1 MAVRDAELLTNF
13 LQLRVRFLVPTTH
26 GSSMI
31 RSLTQIWHAMSVR
44 AGNRVRVPVGWLAL
58 LLWPVTV
65 AAGANIPSSVPSL
78 DQGFRLLY
86 QLNFPEADQVFAAWQ
101 QQHPGDP
108 MGPAGEAAGLLFS
121 EFERLGVLESQF
133 YQNDRAFDTRKKFE
147 PDGGVRDRFDAAVDR
162 AESQAQTRLS
172 QNANDQDALFAMTL
186 ASGLKADYAAL
197 IEKRNLISLHFTRE
211 ASRWAK
217 QLLTIDP
224 KCYDAHLAT
233 GVSQYIVGSIA
244 SPIRWLVRLGGMT
257 GTKAGGMD
265 ELQLTAQRGR
275 YFAPFARILLA
286 IAYVRENDKP
296 RARELLVSLQQDF
309 PQNPLFAREIGRL
322 DAER

>member
-1 MAVRDAELLTNF
+1 MFVTART
-13 LQLRVRFLVPTTH
+13 
-26 GSSMI
+26 
-31 RSLTQIWHAMSVR
+31 
-44 AGNRVRVPVGWLAL
+44 RVRVPIERLAL
-58 LLWPVTV
+58 VVLLATV
-65 AAGANIPSSVPSL
+65 AGGANITSPTASL
-78 DQGFRLLY
+78 DRGFHLLY
-86 QLNFPEADQVFAAWQ
+86 QLNFPEAHQVFAAWQ
-101 QQHPGDP
+101 QGHPEDP

-133 YQNDRAFDTRKKFE
+133 YENDRAFDARQSFE
-147 PDGGVRDRFDAAVDR
+147 PDTGVRDRFDAAVDR

-172 QNANDQDALFAMTL
+172 QDANDPNALFAMTL
-186 ASGLKADYAAL
+186 ATGLRADYAAL
-197 IEKRNLISLHFTRE
+197 IEKHNVISLHFTRE
-211 ASRWAK
+211 SSKWAK

-244 SPIRWLVRLGGMT
+244 TPIRWLVRLGGLS
-257 GTKAGGMD
+257 GTKAGGME

-275 YFAPFARILLA
+275 YLAPFARILLA

-296 RARELLVSLQQDF
+296 RARELLVSLEQDF

-322 DAER
+322 DAQR